1 MHVTQQTTRV
11 PGNTQTEGHAVIEI
25 WKNKT
30 RVATELGVSTAAG
43 SQWVKAARLG
53 GQAALE
59 AKPISSRPT
68 RLSDAQLRR
77 VTRMLSEGPSKY
89 GFPTELWTRQRV
101 AVLVRRKFGVTYDQ
115 SGIWH
120 VLRRLN
126 WTQQKPKRQARERDE
141 KAIQAWLSRE
151 WPRIKSLAS

>member
-1 MHVTQQTTRV
+1 MSLSKQQEFRETRRLKAMQLLKS
-11 PGNTQTEGHAVIEI
+11 G
-25 WKNKT
+25 KNQSQ
-30 RVATELGVSTAAG
+30 VATELGVSPAAV

-59 AKPISSRPT
+59 AKPISGRPT
-68 RLSDAQLRR
+68 KLSDAQLRSLA
-77 VTRMLSEGPSKY
+77 RMLSEGPLKH
-89 GFPTELWTRQRV
+89 GFPTELWTLQRV

-126 WTQQKPKRQARERDE
+126 WTQQKPERQARERDE
-141 KAIQAWLSRE
+141 QSIQAWRSRE
-151 WPRIKSLAS
+151 WPRINKRAS